1 MPDDL
6 YHHDILAWSRTQAD
20 RLRRL
25 RQGERPNDLDWDHII
40 EEVED
45 LGAGQLNGGKA
56 HLGLALLHALKCL
69 ACPESSHVGHWQQ
82 EIAAFLDNAQNN
94 FQPGMQQHID
104 PAALYAKALKQVRK
118 LPPVGGVAPR
128 PLPEMVVFSA
138 AELRDEDFGTTDL
151 LVRLR
156 AASATGPTGD
166 A

>member
-45 LGAGQLNGGKA
+45 LGKA
-56 HLGLALLHALKCL
+56 ELQTVISNLRNAMTHALKV
-69 ACPESSHVGHWQQ
+69 VGWPDHSAVDHWQQ
-82 EIAAFLDNAQNN
+82 EIATFLDNAQGR
-94 FQPGMQQHID
+94 FEPGTQQHVD
-104 PAALYAKALKQVRK
+104 PAAIYALALRR
-118 LPPVGGVAPR
+118 LRRAPPIGGVPPR
-128 PLPEMVVFSA
+128 PWPATMALTA
-138 AELRDEDFGTTDL
+138 AELRDPDFGAIDL
-151 LVRLR
+151 LERLR